1 MPKFMDYHAQMPQMP
16 PEAVQQFAETIKA
29 GKADQFGVVPL
40 NVFIGTG
47 GQAYCLTEAPNAD
60 AVCQAH
66 AAVGMDIAKEN
77 VQEVQS
83 LV

>member
-1 MPKFMDYHAQMPQMP
+1 MPQMP
-16 PEAVQQFAETIKA
+16 PEAAQEFAETIKA
-29 GKADQFGVVPL
+29 GKANQFGVVPL
-40 NVFIGTG
+40 NLFIGTG

-66 AAVGMDIAKEN
+66 AAMGMNLAKED

>member
-1 MPKFMDYHAQMPQMP
+1 MPKFIDYHAQMPQMP
-16 PEAVQQFAETIKA
+16 PEAVQQFTETIKA
-29 GKADQFGVVPL
+29 GKPDQFGVVPL
-40 NVFIGTG
+40 NIFMGTG
-47 GQAYCLTEAPNAD
+47 GQAYCLTEAPSAD

-66 AAVGMDIAKEN
+66 AAIRVNIAKED